1 MVRQVDPL
9 PFLPVFRF
17 FSVVCRRRNYMQ
29 AYDNFGNLISEINT
43 CYVDGKVIT
52 TQTSYNNYGVN
63 NQRVISQ
70 NITVRDMNTGKVSS
84 QNILGGKLLP

>member
-1 MVRQVDPL
+1 
-9 PFLPVFRF
+9 
-17 FSVVCRRRNYMQ
+17 VCLRELRTQ
-29 AYDNFGNLISEINT
+29 EIAGEIICKPYDNFGNLISEINT

-52 TQTSYNNYGVN
+52 TQTSYSNYGGQ
-63 NQRVISQ
+63 QRVISQ

>member
-1 MVRQVDPL
+1 V
-9 PFLPVFRF
+9 
-17 FSVVCRRRNYMQ
+17 
-29 AYDNFGNLISEINT
+29 INT

-52 TQTSYNNYGVN
+52 TQTSYSNYGGQ
-63 NQRVISQ
+63 QRVISQ

>member
-1 MVRQVDPL
+1 
-9 PFLPVFRF
+9 
-17 FSVVCRRRNYMQ
+17 MQ

-52 TQTSYNNYGVN
+52 THTSYSNYGVN

-70 NITVRDMNTGKVSS
+70 NITVRDLNTGKVSS